1 MGFVDQAHA
10 VRPRRPFAL
19 ALEPRLMFDGAAA
32 ATAADAADP
41 APGDAPAPTAAD
53 RTEVALVDTSVDGH
67 EALAEAAENA
77 GLEVILVAGDGD
89 DGFGAVIDALQGRT
103 DIDALHILS
112 HGGVGVIDLGG
123 RMLSAETLDSGAASD
138 LLAVI
143 SGSLSADGDLLLYGC
158 RIGADDAGQDFL
170 TQLAIW
176 TGADVA
182 ASDDP
187 TGAAGLG
194 GDWDLEVTTGTID
207 ATPWATMPTDDGT
220 VATTWMHTLGTYV
233 PGRAA
238 EGPLAGSDT
247 GYVTSGPDYGGTP
260 MFLVKEASGT
270 FELYST
276 NNKGSGSAL
285 YIEDFGDKQTSGA
298 LFIKVNNTTL
308 GSFDVSDIRILG
320 NYDDSTLKITVTGY
334 LAGGGTVSSGQTSS
348 ISLVDEGYANLS
360 AYSADFSGFDNVT
373 KLKFSIDNIVNS
385 DSSFGIGAIAIQNLS
400 LTDLRPPGNAPV
412 FTVENDGSVSETAT
426 NGTVVLTDTDIQAN
440 DGDGGGADAGITYS
454 ITAGN
459 GNKDGDGNSAFAINT
474 STGAV
479 TVNDADDLD
488 FETTASYTLTI
499 QADDGGGTVSTDV
512 TISVTNQAPAITGG
526 QSFAANE
533 SDANTTS
540 LGTVATTG
548 DDDSVTFSIQSGNTG
563 NAFAINAS
571 TGVITVND
579 TSQLDASATPSYTL
593 GIRATDG
600 TTNSDVNVTVNV
612 TDDVGPTVASVAS
625 SSGNGTYKAGDTI
638 TVTVRFDEVVTVTG
652 TPLLTLETGAT
663 DRDATYASGSGT
675 DTLSFTY
682 TVQAGDASADLD
694 YTATTALALNGG
706 TIKDSAGNDATLTL
720 ASPGAGG
727 SLGAN
732 AALVVDA
739 VAPTVAAVSSSSANG
754 PYGVGDTITVTVQ
767 FDEAVTV
774 TGTPLLTLETGAT
787 DRTATYASGSGS
799 DTLSFTYT
807 VQAGDT
813 SADLDYISTAALALA
828 GGTIRDSAG
837 NDATLTLATPGA
849 AGSLGANKALVV
861 DGTAPTVSA
870 VSSST
875 VDGSYGIGDTITV
888 SVRFDEAV
896 TVTGTPTLTLE
907 TGTTDRTA
915 TYASGSGSDTLSFTY
930 TVQAGDTA
938 ADLDYISTAALAL
951 AGGTIRDS
959 AGNDAT
965 LTLANPGAA
974 GSLGANAALVVDGVA
989 PTVASVASS
998 SGDGTYK
1005 AGDAITVTV
1014 TFSEAVTVTGTPTL
1028 TLETG
1033 TTDRTATYASGSGS
1047 DTLSFTYTVQA
1058 GDTSADLDYIST
1070 AALALAGGTIR
1081 DSAGND
1087 ATLTLASPG
1096 AAGSLG
1102 ANAGLVVDG
1111 VAPVIS
1117 GTVTPSVGTI
1127 TDSQVG
1133 TDTFTLTIDFGEAMN
1148 TGVAPTITF
1157 PTENPL
1163 NTLSSPGG
1171 SWTDGDTYVVTYD
1184 VSDVNEVVSNIDV
1197 RVADAQDAA
1206 GNSMAAATQADI
1218 FSIIT
1223 APAPTISSVTS
1234 SSGDGTFGVG
1244 DAVNVTVTFDEGVDF
1259 TANGG
1264 TLRATLSNGET
1275 VTLASGDAANQTV
1288 FSGTYTVQE
1297 GDTDSAD
1304 LDVAS
1309 VSLTGAA
1316 TLKANDDAV
1325 PASLNLPGG
1334 QNLADTQDIVVDGNT
1349 PAAPT
1354 IDLTTA
1360 SDAGAS
1366 TTDNLTSD
1374 TTPTVSGTGETGATV
1389 TVFADANSNG
1399 VVDGGESLGTTTVSG
1414 GTWSLTTANLGAGT
1428 YNLRA
1433 LQTDAAGNASAP
1445 TAILA
1450 VTVDTTAPTAADDSG
1465 AVGEDD
1471 GAGTL
1476 GGLDL
1481 SANDTDADGTAPV
1494 AAVSGQAGNVG
1505 TPVAGSSGGLFT
1517 VNADG
1522 SVSFDPN
1529 GDFEALDDGGST
1541 TTSVTVAIQDTAG
1554 NTDTSTLTVTV
1565 NGAND
1570 APSGT
1575 NRTVAVQTGE
1585 VVALQ
1590 QAAFG
1595 FTDPDTGDTL
1605 DHITVDTKPATGTL
1619 FVDTD
1624 GSGAMDNGETA
1635 LNNGDTVSRADIA
1648 AGRLL
1653 YRAPAT
1659 TGTGTLAFTVND
1671 GTVDAVAGATLTLAI
1686 QAPPVDEESDDPGPD
1701 TSPPATD
1708 PPPAVNPAPPPV
1720 APPPVAGIPAPPAPP
1735 PPDAGPPI
1743 VTVLRPPAPAGGALG
1758 DPGGLGDGFGLT
1770 GFGGQDGGLG
1780 DTVVTG
1786 TTTSPAGGSFP
1797 VAVIAGGGLATGG
1810 DALVALRPTFEAPV
1824 ISDGG
1829 PFSFTLPPDVF
1840 AHTDAGALIQLNALM
1855 GDGEPLPDWLAFDPA
1870 TGTFVG
1876 EPPPGASGEMVV
1888 RVIARDQAGR
1898 EAVVLIRIDLSALG
1912 DRADGGAAIPPPG
1925 PGDIAHAAL
1934 ETTKPTFTDEVR
1946 LARASLPAHQA
1957 AALLALSR
1965 DVAAER

>member
-1 MGFVDQAHA
+1 MGFVGQAHA
-10 VRPRRPFAL
+10 IRPRRPFAL

-41 APGDAPAPTAAD
+41 APGDAPEPAPTAAD
-53 RTEVALVDTSVDGH
+53 RVEVALVDTSVDGH
-67 EALAEAAENA
+67 EALAEAARDA
-77 GLEVILVAGDGD
+77 GLEVIVVAGDGD
-89 DGFGAVIDALQGRT
+89 DGFGGIIDALAGRT

-123 RMLSAETLDSGAASD
+123 RMLSAETLDSEAASD

-158 RIGADDAGQDFL
+158 RIGAEDAGQDFL
-170 TQLAIW
+170 TQLAIR

-194 GDWDLEVTTGTID
+194 GDWDLEVTTGAIE
-207 ATPWATMPTDDGT
+207 ATPWTATGVEGFAGVLAFNGT
-220 VATTWMHTLGTYV
+220 
-233 PGRAA
+233 
-238 EGPLAGSDT
+238 
-247 GYVTSGPDYGGTP
+247 
-260 MFLVKEASGT
+260 
-270 FELYST
+270 
-276 NNKGSGSAL
+276 
-285 YIEDFGDKQTSGA
+285 IDFDNAPTSGA
-298 LFIKVNNTTL
+298 RNSGQPSVNATYTFGAYTL
-308 GSFDVSDIRILG
+308 VLDGESNSAYVEVVAGDGYAGFGGSTPETKATLYFQGGETFDVTSLNILNYAASSDTFIITSDKGDSYNAGIIASDSDKDITLTG
-320 NYDDSTLKITVTGY
+320 FTGITKLYIDASDGTPNYFEVDNITF
-334 LAGGGTVSSGQTSS
+334 
-348 ISLVDEGYANLS
+348 ANL
-360 AYSADFSGFDNVT
+360 
-373 KLKFSIDNIVNS
+373 
-385 DSSFGIGAIAIQNLS
+385 Q
-400 LTDLRPPGNAPV
+400 PPGNDPV
-412 FTVENDGSVSETAT
+412 FTTENDGSVSETAT
-426 NGTVVLTDTDIQAN
+426 NGTVVLADGDIQAN
-440 DGDGGGADAGITYS
+440 DGDGGGADVGITYS

-459 GNKDGDGNSAFAINT
+459 GNKDGDGNSAFAINA

-488 FETTASYTLTI
+488 FETTGSYTLTI
-499 QADDGGGTVSTDV
+499 RADDGGGTVDTDV
-512 TISVTNQAPAITGG
+512 TITVTNQAPVITSG
-526 QSFAANE
+526 QSFSVNE
-533 SDANTTS
+533 SDTNTTAI
-540 LGTVATTG
+540 GTVANTG
-548 DDDSVTFSIQSGNTG
+548 DDDGVTFSIKSGNTG

-571 TGVITVND
+571 TGQITVND

-593 GIRATDG
+593 DIRATDG
-600 TTNSDVNVTVNV
+600 TTNSDVTVTVNV

-638 TVTVRFDEVVTVTG
+638 TVTVQFDEVVTVTG

-663 DRDATYASGSGT
+663 DRTATYASGSGT
-675 DTLSFTY
+675 NTLSFTY
-682 TVQAGDASADLD
+682 TVQAGDTSTDLD

-720 ASPGAGG
+720 ANPGTAG

-774 TGTPLLTLETGAT
+774 TGTPTLTLETGT
-787 DRTATYASGSGS
+787 TERTATYASGSGT

-813 SADLDYISTAALALA
+813 SADLDYTGTDALALN
-828 GGTIRDSAG
+828 GGTIEDSAG
-837 NDATLTLATPGA
+837 NNATLTLPSPGA

-875 VDGSYGIGDTITV
+875 GDGAYGIGDTITV
-888 SVRFDEAV
+888 TVRFDEAV

-915 TYASGSGSDTLSFTY
+915 SYASGSGSDTLNFTY

-938 ADLDYISTAALAL
+938 ADLDYTGTTALAL
-951 AGGTIRDS
+951 ASGTIRDS

-965 LTLANPGAA
+965 LTLANPGAT
-974 GSLGANAALVVDGVA
+974 GSLGANKALVVDGVA

-998 SGDGTYK
+998 SGNGTYK
-1005 AGDAITVTV
+1005 AGDTITVTV
-1014 TFSEAVTVTGTPTL
+1014 QFGEAVTVTGTPTL

-1033 TTDRTATYASGSGS
+1033 ATDRAATYASGSGTN
-1047 DTLSFTYTVQA
+1047 TLSFTYTVQA
-1058 GDTSADLDYIST
+1058 GDASADLDYIST

-1096 AAGSLG
+1096 AVGSLG
-1102 ANAGLVVDG
+1102 ANAALVVDG
-1111 VAPVIS
+1111 VAPVLS
-1117 GTVTPSVGTI
+1117 GTITPSVGTI
-1127 TDSQVG
+1127 TDSQAG

-1171 SWTDGDTYVVTYD
+1171 AWTDGDTYVVTYD

-1206 GNSMAAATQADI
+1206 GNTMAAATQVDI

-1234 SSGDGTFGVG
+1234 SSGDGTYGVG

-1264 TLRATLSNGET
+1264 TLRATLSNGAT
-1275 VTLASGDAANQTV
+1275 VTLASGDAANQTA

-1334 QNLADTQDIVVDGNT
+1334 QSLADTQDIVVDGNS

-1360 SDAGAS
+1360 SDTGAS
-1366 TTDNLTSD
+1366 TTDNLTND

-1414 GTWSLTTANLGAGT
+1414 GTWSLTTASLGAGT
-1428 YNLRA
+1428 HNLRA

-1445 TAILA
+1445 AAILA

-1465 AVGEDD
+1465 TVGEDD

-1505 TPVAGSSGGLFT
+1505 TPVAGSNGGLFT

-1575 NRTVAVQTGE
+1575 NRTVAAQTGE
-1585 VVALQ
+1585 VLALQ

-1619 FVDTD
+1619 FVDAD

-1635 LNNGDTVSRADIA
+1635 SADGDMVSRADIA

-1659 TGTGTLAFTVND
+1659 AGTATLAFTVND
-1671 GTVDAVAGATLTLAI
+1671 GTVDAVVGATLTLTT
-1686 QAPPVDEESDDPGPD
+1686 QTPPDDDDGPD
-1701 TSPPATD
+1701 T
-1708 PPPAVNPAPPPV
+1708 PPPANDPPSAGNPAPPPV
-1720 APPPVAGIPAPPAPP
+1720 APPPAAGIPAPPAPP
-1735 PPDAGPPI
+1735 PPDPGPSI
-1743 VTVLRPPAPAGGALG
+1743 VTVLRPPAPGGGEGGTGG
-1758 DPGGLGDGFGLT
+1758 DAGDGAFGNT

-1780 DTVVTG
+1780 DTVVPD

-1810 DALVALRPTFEAPV
+1810 DALVALRPTFEAPT

-1840 AHTDAGALIQLNALM
+1840 AHTDAGALVQLNALM

-1912 DRADGGAAIPPPG
+1912 DRADGGAAVPSSG